1 MPILSV
7 YTFYLCIFPIVRQDL
22 IRLSELDRYLPPSAG
37 HLHPQV
43 IQIAMSLDNPPP
55 LPTPQPTS
63 EEEDNDSQIAPEKGG
78 KSSDDRGGNR
88 GGGSTSMRGGKPD
101 PFAGLP
107 AEFASIIRIDVSLGV
122 KSIITFINNLERDT
136 IYKRWPRRLDQ
147 LLMPSWSL
155 HTIARNLYT
164 VVCMINPI
172 SNTGIHMLQQINAL
186 YQQQYPIRFGVIIT
200 CQNSDPKQYELCT
213 FITRLY
219 LTAKEIY
226 TTSAANQ
233 FLFSISNVLSTRD
246 NADLSMNE
254 ISTVFVSAISEELQV
269 KSTTQISDLKTAVKD
284 ILKNNV
290 LHIDYLKNTT
300 VYMTGRN
307 LIPNSYSLNGIVRTD
322 GDLSAMVQLIGR
334 EQYLLSHW
342 VRTGY
347 LTDKTSSIFNTILTL
362 SKAYPRYHTMLEE
375 EEVTYV
381 DMSSIGSERG
391 SVDSVGGGTGGG
403 RGNNG
408 YFSYTSEGGAT
419 SAAYPL
425 YLSLPLESEPIDIK
439 STFKNT
445 TFVFVPSSSTGLLSL
460 ANSLTWLSTLAP
472 PGRHMLYTHIILTE
486 SVVTAIGQIESLNPI
501 KHSINR
507 VVKSIGGTA
516 RGPDEVIYDDLE
528 QLSTVFKMVDYLH
541 THGASRP
548 GLYTQAV
555 QVRISTSA
563 SIYIVTAVHYM
574 LIICVP
580 ICTYIYICR

>member
-1 MPILSV
+1 
-7 YTFYLCIFPIVRQDL
+7 
-22 IRLSELDRYLPPSAG
+22 
-37 HLHPQV
+37 
-43 IQIAMSLDNPPP
+43 MSLDNPPP
-55 LPTPQPTS
+55 LPTPPPTS
-63 EEEDNDSQIAPEKGG
+63 EGQGRDSRLATEEGGKGDNSGG
-78 KSSDDRGGNR
+78 KSD
-88 GGGSTSMRGGKPD
+88 STSVRGGKSD

-122 KSIITFINNLERDT
+122 KSIITFINNLERDN

-164 VVCMINPI
+164 VVCIINPI
-172 SNTGIHMLQQINAL
+172 SNTGIHILQQINAL

-213 FITRLY
+213 YITRLY

-233 FLFSISNVLSTRD
+233 FLFSISDLLSTPD
-246 NADLSMNE
+246 NYDLSMNE
-254 ISTVFVSAISEELQV
+254 ISTVFITTMSEEVQV
-269 KSTTQISDLKTAVKD
+269 KSTTQMSDLKTTVKD
-284 ILKNNV
+284 IFKNNI

-322 GDLSAMVQLIGR
+322 GDLSAMMQLIGR

-381 DMSSIGSERG
+381 DMSSIGDSIGVGCGG
-391 SVDSVGGGTGGG
+391 SSIRSIGCVGVGGGNGGG
-403 RGNNG
+403 VKGTNG
-408 YFSYTSEGGAT
+408 YFSHTSEGGAR

-425 YLSLPLESEPIDIK
+425 YLSLPPESDLDLN

-445 TFVFVPSSSTGLLSL
+445 TFIFVPYSSTGLLSL
-460 ANSLTWLSTLAP
+460 ANSITWLSALAP
-472 PGRHMLYTHIILTE
+472 PDRHMLYTHIILND
-486 SVVTAIGQIESLNPI
+486 SMITAIGQIDSLNPI

-507 VVKSIGGTA
+507 SVKSGGTA
-516 RGPDEVIYDDLE
+516 GGPDEVTYDDLE
-528 QLSTVFKMVDYLH
+528 QISTVLKMVEYLH

-555 QVRISTSA
+555 EVSMSTLT
-563 SIYIVTAVHYM
+563 SIYIV
-574 LIICVP
+574 
-580 ICTYIYICR
+580 YITHSS